1 MSIANDNYYIYNL
14 ASDRY
19 WNKDITEKVMSKK
32 NITTLNITIIST
44 NCQRLKI
51 SQTYLIF
58 YRRLNMDKEI
68 NFDYEVTLK
77 MRVKRSS
84 IVKNIEKEEEKED
97 DYWRE
102 RIDNDVFS
110 EVIEDPKMEIEDVEV
125 ERI

>member
-1 MSIANDNYYIYNL
+1 
-14 ASDRY
+14 
-19 WNKDITEKVMSKK
+19 
-32 NITTLNITIIST
+32 
-44 NCQRLKI
+44 
-51 SQTYLIF
+51 
-58 YRRLNMDKEI
+58 MDKEI

>member
-1 MSIANDNYYIYNL
+1 
-14 ASDRY
+14 
-19 WNKDITEKVMSKK
+19 
-32 NITTLNITIIST
+32 
-44 NCQRLKI
+44 
-51 SQTYLIF
+51 
-58 YRRLNMDKEI
+58 MDKEI
-68 NFDYEVTLK
+68 KFDYEVTLK

>member
-1 MSIANDNYYIYNL
+1 
-14 ASDRY
+14 
-19 WNKDITEKVMSKK
+19 
-32 NITTLNITIIST
+32 
-44 NCQRLKI
+44 
-51 SQTYLIF
+51 
-58 YRRLNMDKEI
+58 MDKEI

-110 EVIEDPKMEIEDVEV
+110 EVIEDPKMEIEDVEL

>member
-1 MSIANDNYYIYNL
+1 
-14 ASDRY
+14 
-19 WNKDITEKVMSKK
+19 
-32 NITTLNITIIST
+32 
-44 NCQRLKI
+44 
-51 SQTYLIF
+51 
-58 YRRLNMDKEI
+58 MDKEI

-102 RIDNDVFS
+102 RIEKDVFS
-110 EVIEDPKMEIEDVEV
+110 EVIEDPKMEIEDVEL

>member
-1 MSIANDNYYIYNL
+1 
-14 ASDRY
+14 
-19 WNKDITEKVMSKK
+19 
-32 NITTLNITIIST
+32 
-44 NCQRLKI
+44 
-51 SQTYLIF
+51 
-58 YRRLNMDKEI
+58 MDKEI

-102 RIDNDVFS
+102 RIDNDVFI

>member
-1 MSIANDNYYIYNL
+1 
-14 ASDRY
+14 
-19 WNKDITEKVMSKK
+19 
-32 NITTLNITIIST
+32 
-44 NCQRLKI
+44 
-51 SQTYLIF
+51 
-58 YRRLNMDKEI
+58 MDKEI

-84 IVKNIEKEEEKED
+84 IIKNIEKEEEKED

>member
-1 MSIANDNYYIYNL
+1 M
-14 ASDRY
+14 
-19 WNKDITEKVMSKK
+19 E
-32 NITTLNITIIST
+32 
-44 NCQRLKI
+44 
-51 SQTYLIF
+51 
-58 YRRLNMDKEI
+58 KEI

>member
-1 MSIANDNYYIYNL
+1 
-14 ASDRY
+14 
-19 WNKDITEKVMSKK
+19 
-32 NITTLNITIIST
+32 
-44 NCQRLKI
+44 
-51 SQTYLIF
+51 
-58 YRRLNMDKEI
+58 MDKEI
-68 NFDYEVTLK
+68 NFDYDVTLK

>member
-1 MSIANDNYYIYNL
+1 
-14 ASDRY
+14 
-19 WNKDITEKVMSKK
+19 
-32 NITTLNITIIST
+32 
-44 NCQRLKI
+44 
-51 SQTYLIF
+51 
-58 YRRLNMDKEI
+58 MDKEI

-84 IVKNIEKEEEKED
+84 IVKNIEKEEGKED

>member
-1 MSIANDNYYIYNL
+1 
-14 ASDRY
+14 
-19 WNKDITEKVMSKK
+19 
-32 NITTLNITIIST
+32 
-44 NCQRLKI
+44 
-51 SQTYLIF
+51 
-58 YRRLNMDKEI
+58 MDKEI

-102 RIDNDVFS
+102 RIEKDVFS

>member
-1 MSIANDNYYIYNL
+1 
-14 ASDRY
+14 
-19 WNKDITEKVMSKK
+19 
-32 NITTLNITIIST
+32 
-44 NCQRLKI
+44 
-51 SQTYLIF
+51 
-58 YRRLNMDKEI
+58 MDKEI

-84 IVKNIEKEEEKED
+84 IVKNIETEEEKED

-110 EVIEDPKMEIEDVEV
+110 EVIEDPKMKIENVEV